1 MSDRLIRLTDDTHYT
16 ETTLY
21 SVDGGQRTVNTA
33 SPTAILAE
41 DGIILFN
48 TASTAIS
55 IDLPLASVGKISI
68 PFKDIGANSSN
79 NNITINRA
87 GSDTIVDSATGQIS
101 TIISSDG
108 YAGELLSN
116 GVDTWYLF

>member
-1 MSDRLIRLTDDTHYT
+1 MSDIILKKVSGINYT

-21 SVDGGQRTVNTA
+21 NIDGGQRLVDTA
-33 SPTAILAE
+33 TPTALLAS
-41 DGIILFN
+41 DGIILFD
-48 TASTAIS
+48 TSSLAIS

-68 PFKDIGANSSN
+68 PFKDIGANSN
-79 NNITINRA
+79 TNNITINRV
-87 GSDTIVDSATGQIS
+87 GSDTIIDSATGQTS

-108 YAGELLSN
+108 FSGELLSN